1 MMGRWTCLLGLVVL
15 SFSFSLYQEGLAEER
30 YIVKQGDSLYG
41 ISKAV
46 GVPVETLKRAN
57 GLGNDRLRLKQVLV
71 IPGHGEKSTAGTA
84 KKQSGRTVKKSNGTA
99 KKPQAE
105 AKSYTVQKGDNLFA
119 ISRKFG
125 LSVDEIKKTNH
136 LASTALRTGQVL
148 RLQKLTADTEEEGDD
163 LDEGGEDPGTDAEE
177 DEEAGA
183 KQEAPVSVG
192 AWKSPEE
199 RNLFVRV
206 VKTFLGVPY
215 RLGGS
220 TLKGIDCSAF
230 VKRIYEIFNIQL
242 PRTTWEQFRIGK
254 RVGKGELE
262 EGDLVFFKTRT
273 RRTSTST
280 GHVGIY
286 IGNNQFV
293 HASSHNR
300 EVKVDNLDEPY
311 FNQRF
316 LNGVRVK
323 ELREELTL

>member
-30 YIVKQGDSLYG
+30 YIVKQGDSLYA

-46 GVPVETLKRAN
+46 GVPVEALKRAN
-57 GLGNDRLRLKQVLV
+57 GLGNDRLKLKQVLV
-71 IPGHGEKSTAGTA
+71 IPGQGDKSAAGTA
-84 KKQSGRTVKKSNGTA
+84 KKQSGRTVKRSTGTA
-99 KKPQAE
+99 KKPQSE

-119 ISRKFG
+119 ISKKFG
-125 LSVDEIKKTNH
+125 LSVEEIKRTNN

-148 RLQKLTADTEEEGDD
+148 RLQKLTADTGEEGEDP
-163 LDEGGEDPGTDAEE
+163 DEGEEDPGTNAEE

-183 KQEAPVSVG
+183 KQEAPVPVG

-230 VKRIYEIFNIQL
+230 VKKIYEIFNIQL
-242 PRTTWEQFRIGK
+242 PRTTWEQIRIGK
-254 RVGKGELE
+254 RVGKSELE

-273 RRTSTST
+273 RRASNA
-280 GHVGIY
+280 HVGIY

-323 ELREELTL
+323 ELRAELTL